1 MSLWILEK
9 NTKEYKKG
17 NVIKMYCVVE
27 VKIKIYSND
36 MI

>member
-1 MSLWILEK
+1 M
-9 NTKEYKKG
+9 NTRKKYKGIQEG
-17 NVIKMYCVVE
+17 NVIKIYCVVE